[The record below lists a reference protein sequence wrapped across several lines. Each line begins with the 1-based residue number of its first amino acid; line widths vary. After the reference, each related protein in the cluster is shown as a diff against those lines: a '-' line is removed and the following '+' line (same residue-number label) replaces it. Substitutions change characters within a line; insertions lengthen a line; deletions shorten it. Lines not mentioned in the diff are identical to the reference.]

1 MCNRTSLFYSNN
13 DSIFMLIRNVS
24 SKKSLD
30 IVPEKYSN
38 ISRFF
43 SGINN
48 SEKNSRKLIN
58 ITTIRFNYKGRVR
71 IIFYASKNIQA
82 GDILYFDYNGSPFNE
97 YPT

>member
-1 MCNRTSLFYSNN
+1 
-13 DSIFMLIRNVS
+13 MLIKSIS

-30 IVPEKYSN
+30 IVPNKFSN

-48 SEKNSRKLIN
+48 ADKNAKKLIN
-58 ITTIRFNYKGRVR
+58 IQTIRFNYKGRVR

-82 GDILYFDYNGSPFNE
+82 GDLLYFDYNGSPFN
-97 YPT
+97 